1 MGLNW
6 FLTCGVHVGLLAMV
20 CSGAAPIVQSPASGS
35 APELL
40 TFDELVQL
48 SDIAEPEG
56 ALAERLYRLLH
67 TPFVSNSA
75 ASRGVEPKRPVR
87 EPIGPVVRATMWNIE
102 RGSEF
107 DLIRL
112 AFSDPDRFLDGIN
125 QRVVLDPAK
134 LIEIRKQAAI
144 LAGSD
149 ILILNEVDLGMTRS
163 DYRDVAR
170 ELAAALDMNYVY
182 GVEFVEVDK
191 IELGLERLDLPDD
204 ATEERLAEDMRVD
217 RQRYRG
223 LHGTAVLSRYP
234 IAKARIH
241 RFPVCY
247 DWYRKEKE
255 AIANIEKARR
265 WTADRVFLERISR
278 EVRHGGRMSLIVD
291 LIVPDSPTGMVTVLA
306 PHLENKTE
314 PQCRKRQM
322 ETLLE
327 AIKEVENPVILGGDL
342 NTTNADAAPTTIKRE
357 IAKRV
362 KNPKFW
368 ARESIRWFTP
378 VVLPRL
384 FLMPANYFKNLRDP
398 TAVHIPLFATN
409 YESGLFK
416 KVENFRF
423 ADGRR
428 FDFRGDPERT
438 SNGRGNTL
446 ANSNDRGAKGF
457 IPTFAFQR
465 DFKGLIGRMRLDW
478 ILVAPL
484 VRHPRETSEP
494 YRFAPHFGQ
503 TMELLNESIPDRISD
518 HHPIMVDL
526 PFQEPPPLTGTAGER
541 RRKQPAEMRSG
552 LVGGEGRP

>member
-1 MGLNW
+1 M
-6 FLTCGVHVGLLAMV
+6 A
-20 CSGAAPIVQSPASGS
+20 CSGAVAVVQDLAPES
-35 APELL
+35 APDLL
-40 TFDELVQL
+40 TFDELLQL
-48 SDIAEPEG
+48 SETAEPQG
-56 ALAERLYRLLH
+56 ALAERLHRLLY
-67 TPFVSNSA
+67 TPFVSNQA
-75 ASRGVEPKRPVR
+75 ARRGARPKRPVR

-112 AFSDPDRFLDGIN
+112 AFSDPDAFIESVN
-125 QRVVLDPAK
+125 PRVVLEPAK
-134 LIEIRKQAAI
+134 LTEIRRQAAI

-149 ILILNEVDLGMTRS
+149 VLILNEVDLGMTRT

-170 ELAAALDMNYVY
+170 ELAGALGMNYVY

-191 IELGLERLDLPDD
+191 IELGVERLDLPDD
-204 ATEERLAEDMRVD
+204 ATEERLAEEMRVD

-223 LHGTAVLSRYP
+223 LHGSAVLSRYP

-241 RFPVCY
+241 RFPICY
-247 DWYRKEKE
+247 DWYRQEKE

-265 WTADRVFLERISR
+265 WTADRLFLERISR
-278 EVRHGGRMSLIVD
+278 EVRHGGRISLIVD
-291 LIVPDSPTGMVTVLA
+291 LIVPGSPTGAVTVLA
-306 PHLENKTE
+306 PHLENKTQ
-314 PQCRKRQM
+314 PQCRQQQM
-322 ETLLE
+322 ETLLD

-384 FLMPANYFKNLRDP
+384 FLMPANYFKNFRDP
-398 TAVHIPLFATN
+398 TATHIPLFATN

-416 KVENFRF
+416 KVEDFRF
-423 ADGRR
+423 ADGRS

-438 SNGRGNTL
+438 SNARGSTL

-484 VRHPRETSEP
+484 TRRPRESSEP
-494 YRFAPHFGQ
+494 YRFAPHFAQ
-503 TMELLNESIPDRISD
+503 TMELLNESIPGRISD

-526 PFQEPPPLTGTAGER
+526 PFQEPPPLAGTLGER
-541 RRKQPAEMRSG
+541 RRRQPAEISSG
-552 LVGGEGRP
+552 PVGGEGGP